1 MKLSQSDLDL
11 LTNFGSLAV
20 IVAEGLA
27 KTNFIEQ
34 DVATLVTT
42 VVVALVAYLANKP
55 IKRDIVD

>member
-1 MKLSQSDLDL
+1 MKLSQSDLDTI
-11 LTNFGSLAV
+11 TNLGSFAV

-34 DVATLVTT
+34 DIATLVTT

-55 IKRDIVD
+55 VKRDTEF